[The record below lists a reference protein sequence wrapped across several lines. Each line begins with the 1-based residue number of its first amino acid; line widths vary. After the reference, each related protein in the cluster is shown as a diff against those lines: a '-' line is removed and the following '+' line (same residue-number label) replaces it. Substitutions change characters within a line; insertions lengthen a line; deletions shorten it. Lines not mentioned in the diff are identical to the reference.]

1 MNNNTF
7 CFDNMV
13 VAEYGITGDKLA
25 LKASNTEEVKN
36 ELISGTWYVNG
47 ESVWGYNVWTVGP
60 IFIPSYYYGL
70 QTNGLTLI
78 QFIPGPSS
86 NTLLLDR
93 SYIEYQ
99 PTIGGLYR
107 RTTDRMYLNA
117 ISIID
122 SPRIDAIYLM
132 NSIGNDAY
140 ENYTLRVSV
149 LLGTQHEPY

>member
-25 LKASNTEEVKN
+25 LKSSNTTPTKN

-47 ESVWGYNVWTVGP
+47 ESIWSYNEWGQ
-60 IFIPSYYYGL
+60 IFIPSYYNGL

-86 NTLLLDR
+86 NTLMLDQ

-99 PTIGGLYR
+99 PTLGGLYR
-107 RTTDRMYLNA
+107 RTTDTINLNA

-122 SPRIDAIYLM
+122 SPRINAIYLM
-132 NSIGNDAY
+132 NVIGNDAY

-149 LLGTQHEPY
+149 LIGTQHEPY

>member
-25 LKASNTEEVKN
+25 LKASTTSQIKN

-47 ESVWGYNVWTVGP
+47 ESVWRSNVWTVGT
-60 IFIPSYYYGL
+60 IFIPSYYSGL

-86 NTLLLDR
+86 NELLLDQ
-93 SYIEYQ
+93 SYIEYK
-99 PTIGGLYR
+99 PTLGGLYR
-107 RTTDRMYLNA
+107 KTNDYMYLNA

-122 SPRIDAIYLM
+122 SPRIDSIYLM
-132 NSIGNDAY
+132 NVTGNAAY

>member
-25 LKASNTEEVKN
+25 LESSNTSPTKN

-47 ESVWGYNVWTVGP
+47 ESVWSYNEWGQ
-60 IFIPSYYYGL
+60 IFIPSYYNGL

-86 NTLLLDR
+86 NTLMLDQ

-99 PTIGGLYR
+99 PTLGGLYR
-107 RTTDRMYLNA
+107 RTTDKIYLNA

-132 NSIGNDAY
+132 NVIGNDAY

>member
-25 LKASNTEEVKN
+25 LESSNTSPTKN

-47 ESVWGYNVWTVGP
+47 ESVWSYNEWGQ
-60 IFIPSYYYGL
+60 IFIPSYYNGL

-78 QFIPGPSS
+78 QFIPDPSS
-86 NTLLLDR
+86 NTLMLDQ

-99 PTIGGLYR
+99 PTLGGLYR
-107 RTTDRMYLNA
+107 RTTDKIYLNA

-132 NSIGNDAY
+132 NVIGNDAY

>member
-25 LKASNTEEVKN
+25 LESSNTSSTKN

-47 ESVWGYNVWTVGP
+47 ESVWRYNEWGQ
-60 IFIPSYYYGL
+60 IFIPSYYNGL

-86 NTLLLDR
+86 NTLMLDQ

-99 PTIGGLYR
+99 PTLGGLYR
-107 RTTDRMYLNA
+107 RTTDKIYLNT

-122 SPRIDAIYLM
+122 SPRIYAIYLM
-132 NSIGNDAY
+132 NVIGNDVY